1 MPYILDIPFV
11 RRLFDRYPTEELK
24 NHALRVARY
33 AGYHGASYYLIG
45 LLHDIIE
52 DTNTIL
58 EELPEDIKTD
68 ISTLTRRSDETY
80 FEYINRVRNGSE
92 RAIIVKLYDIKDH
105 LEQKATLSKS
115 LEKRYLKA
123 RDILMENKLIW
134 GTKLYEIK

>member
-1 MPYILDIPFV
+1 MNSIRIFNCLV
-11 RRLFDRYPTEELK
+11 NRYPK
-24 NHALRVARY
+24 DIKAHAVRVADMCIK
-33 AGYHGASYYLIG
+33 HGFDYMMVG

-52 DTNTIL
+52 DTDTTL
-58 EELPEDIKTD
+58 DELPEDIKID

-80 FEYINRVRNGSE
+80 FDYINRVKNGSE

-105 LEQKATLSKS
+105 LEQKSTLSKS

>member
-11 RRLFDRYPTEELK
+11 RELFDRYPTEELK
-24 NHALRVARY
+24 NHALRVATY
-33 AGYHGASYYLIG
+33 ASHHGKIYYLIG

-52 DTNTIL
+52 DTNTTL
-58 EELPEDIKTD
+58 EELPEDIRTD

-80 FEYINRVRNGSE
+80 FEYIDRVRNGSE